1 MESHVARRTSANS
14 KAINQT
20 LFQEFIHNKKI
31 YKINITMKIALFTNE
46 FPPNI
51 YGGAGVHIDF
61 LSQELSKLGQIEV
74 RCFGDQIEDSNNMHV
89 RGIDSHLGK
98 MVDESNTHI
107 KMFHNLSKNVEMSQA
122 TPQADIIHCHT
133 WYTHL
138 AGVFTRELL
147 QVPLILTTHSLET
160 HRPWKVE
167 QLGNG
172 YFLSRWI
179 ENSAYNTADG
189 IIAVSEQMKTD
200 VIEAY
205 GVAPEKVTVIHNGID
220 PDYYKPTFDTE
231 LLESLGIDPNIPFV
245 LFVGRITRQKGISGL
260 IESAKHFNK
269 NCQIVLCAGAPDTK
283 EIAEETEL
291 LIANLK
297 KEREGVILI
306 SEMLPRDKIKVLYSH
321 ARVFACPSLY
331 EPFGIINLEAMS
343 CETPVVGSH
352 VGGIPE
358 IIIEG
363 KTGYLVPLESVS
375 RTDFNP
381 ANPEAFQ
388 KAFADKINMLLDDEA
403 LATRMGKAGRERVLE
418 LFSWESIAKTTFDYY
433 QKVIDG
439 FVKEKA

>member
-1 MESHVARRTSANS
+1 
-14 KAINQT
+14 
-20 LFQEFIHNKKI
+20 
-31 YKINITMKIALFTNE
+31 MKIALFSNE

-61 LSQELSKLGQIEV
+61 LSQELAKLGQVEV
-74 RCFGDQIEDSNNMHV
+74 RCFGNQIENTNAMNVIGIQSSLNKMEDDNNQ
-89 RGIDSHLGK
+89 
-98 MVDESNTHI
+98 HI
-107 KMFHNLSKNVEMSQA
+107 KMFHNLSRNVEMSQN
-122 TPQADIIHCHT
+122 TLDADVIHCHT

-138 AGVFTRELL
+138 AGIFSRELL

-179 ENSAYNTADG
+179 ENHAYNTADG
-189 IIAVSEQMKTD
+189 IIAVSQQMKTD

-220 PDYYKPTFDTE
+220 PEFYKPTFDTDL
-231 LLESLGIDPNIPFV
+231 LLEYGINPEIPFV
-245 LFVGRITRQKGISGL
+245 LFVGRITRQKGISQL
-260 IESAKHFNK
+260 ISAAKYFNK
-269 NCQIVLCAGAPDTK
+269 NCQVVLCAGAPDTE
-283 EIAEETEL
+283 EIAKETEI
-291 LIANLK
+291 LI
-297 KEREGVILI
+297 KELQSQRDGIILI
-306 SEMLPRDKIKVLYSH
+306 SEMLPREKIKILYSH

-343 CETPVVGSH
+343 CETPVVGSA

-363 KTGYLVPLESVS
+363 ETGYLIELESIS

-381 ANPEAFQ
+381 INPEEFQ
-388 KAFADKINMLLDDEA
+388 KNFAQKINLLLEDEN
-403 LATRMGKAGRERVLE
+403 LAAKMGKAGRERVLDI
-418 LFSWESIAKTTFDYY
+418 FSWESIAKTTYNYY
-433 QKVIDG
+433 EKVISK
-439 FVKEKA
+439 FEKEKA

>member
-1 MESHVARRTSANS
+1 
-14 KAINQT
+14 
-20 LFQEFIHNKKI
+20 
-31 YKINITMKIALFTNE
+31 MKIALFSNE

-61 LSQELSKLGQIEV
+61 LSQELAKLGQVEV
-74 RCFGDQIEDSNNMHV
+74 RCFGNQLENTNSLNVIGIQSSLNKMEDDTNQ
-89 RGIDSHLGK
+89 
-98 MVDESNTHI
+98 HI
-107 KMFHNLSKNVEMSQA
+107 KMFHNLSRNVEMSQN
-122 TPQADIIHCHT
+122 TLDADVIHCHT

-138 AGVFTRELL
+138 AGIFSRELL

-179 ENSAYNTADG
+179 ENHAYNTADG
-189 IIAVSEQMKTD
+189 IIAVSQQMKTD

-220 PDYYKPTFDTE
+220 PEFYKPTFDTDL
-231 LLESLGIDPNIPFV
+231 LLEYGINPEIPFV
-245 LFVGRITRQKGISGL
+245 LFVGRITRQKGISQL
-260 IESAKHFNK
+260 ISAAKYFNT
-269 NCQIVLCAGAPDTK
+269 NCQVVLCAGAPDTE
-283 EIAEETEL
+283 EIAKETES
-291 LIANLK
+291 LIQELQSQ
-297 KEREGVILI
+297 RDGIILI
-306 SEMLPRDKIKVLYSH
+306 SEMLPREKIKVLYSH

-343 CETPVVGSH
+343 CETPVVGSA

-363 KTGYLVPLESVS
+363 ETGYLIELESIS

-381 ANPEAFQ
+381 KNPEEFQ
-388 KAFADKINMLLDDEA
+388 KNFAQKINLILEDEN
-403 LATRMGKAGRERVLE
+403 LATQMGKAGRERVLDI
-418 LFSWESIAKTTFDYY
+418 FSWESIAKTTYNYY
-433 QKVIDG
+433 EKVISK
-439 FVKEKA
+439 FEKEKA

>member
-1 MESHVARRTSANS
+1 
-14 KAINQT
+14 
-20 LFQEFIHNKKI
+20 
-31 YKINITMKIALFTNE
+31 MKIALYTNE

-61 LSQELSKLGQIEV
+61 LSQELAKLGQIEV
-74 RCFGDQIEDSNNMHV
+74 RCFGDQQEATEKMQV
-89 RGIDSHLGK
+89 QGIIASLTK
-98 MVDESNTHI
+98 MEDESNPHL
-107 KMFHNLSKNVEMSQA
+107 KMFHNLSKNVEMAQA
-122 TPQADIIHCHT
+122 TPQADVIHCHT

-138 AGVFTRELL
+138 AGIFSRELL

-179 ENSAYNTADG
+179 ENKAYNTADG
-189 IIAVSEQMKTD
+189 IIAVSKQMKQD

-205 GVAPEKVTVIHNGID
+205 GVDPNKVTVIHNGID
-220 PDYYKPTFDTE
+220 PEFYQPTFDTNL
-231 LLESLGIDPNIPFV
+231 LLELGIDPNIPFV

-260 IESAKHFNK
+260 LEAAKYFNK

-283 EIAEETEL
+283 EIELETEQ

-297 KEREGVILI
+297 QDREGVVLI
-306 SEMLPRDKIKVLYSH
+306 SEMLPREKIRVLYSH

-331 EPFGIINLEAMS
+331 EPFGIINLEAMA

-358 IIIEG
+358 IIVEG
-363 KTGYLVPLESVS
+363 ETGYLVSLESIS

-381 ANPEAFQ
+381 KNPEIFQ
-388 KAFADKINMLLDDEA
+388 KAFAEKINLLLDNEV
-403 LATRMGKAGRERVLE
+403 LAKQLGKAGRVRVLNI
-418 LFSWESIAKTTFDYY
+418 FSWKSIAKTTFDYY

>member
-1 MESHVARRTSANS
+1 
-14 KAINQT
+14 
-20 LFQEFIHNKKI
+20 
-31 YKINITMKIALFTNE
+31 MKIALYTNE

-61 LSQELSKLGQIEV
+61 LSHELAKLGQIEV
-74 RCFGDQIEDSNNMHV
+74 RCFGDQQEATEKMQV
-89 RGIDSHLGK
+89 QGIVASLTK
-98 MVDESNTHI
+98 MEDESNPHL
-107 KMFHNLSKNVEMSQA
+107 KMFHNLSKNVEMAQA
-122 TPQADIIHCHT
+122 TPQADVIHCHT

-138 AGVFTRELL
+138 AGIFSRELL
-147 QVPLILTTHSLET
+147 QVPLVLTTHSLET

-179 ENSAYNTADG
+179 ENKAYTTADG
-189 IIAVSEQMKTD
+189 IIAVSKQMKQD

-205 GVAPEKVTVIHNGID
+205 GVDPNKVTVIHNGID
-220 PDYYKPTFDTE
+220 PEFYQPTFDANL
-231 LLESLGIDPNIPFV
+231 LLELGIDPNIPFV

-260 IESAKHFNK
+260 LEAAKYFNK

-283 EIAEETEL
+283 EIELETEQ

-297 KEREGVILI
+297 QDREGVVLI
-306 SEMLPRDKIKVLYSH
+306 SEMLPREKIRVLYSH

-331 EPFGIINLEAMS
+331 EPFGIINLEAMA

-358 IIIEG
+358 IIVEG
-363 KTGYLVPLESVS
+363 ETGYLVSLESIS

-381 ANPEAFQ
+381 KNPEIFQ
-388 KAFADKINMLLDDEA
+388 KAFAEKINLLLDNEV
-403 LATRMGKAGRERVLE
+403 LAKQLGKAGRVRVLNI
-418 LFSWESIAKTTFDYY
+418 FSWKSIAKTTFDYY

-439 FVKEKA
+439 FVKEMA

>member
-1 MESHVARRTSANS
+1 
-14 KAINQT
+14 
-20 LFQEFIHNKKI
+20 
-31 YKINITMKIALFTNE
+31 MKIALFTNE

-61 LSQELSKLGQIEV
+61 LSQELAKLAQIEV
-74 RCFGDQIEDSNNMHV
+74 RCFGDQLEDTEKIHV
-89 RGIDSHLGK
+89 RGIDSFLGK
-98 MVDESNTHI
+98 MVDENNPNL
-107 KMFHNLSKNVEMSQA
+107 KMFHNLSRNVEMSQA

-138 AGVFTRELL
+138 AGIFTRELL

-189 IIAVSEQMKTD
+189 IIAVSQQMRED

-220 PDYYKPTFDTE
+220 PEFYQPTFDDE
-231 LLESLGIDPNIPFV
+231 LLLEYGIDPKIPFV
-245 LFVGRITRQKGISGL
+245 LFVGRITRQKGISQL
-260 IESAKHFNK
+260 IAAARYFNQ

-283 EIAEETEL
+283 EIELETEA
-291 LIANLK
+291 LIAALR

-306 SEMLPRDKIKVLYSH
+306 SEMLPREKIKVLYSH

-331 EPFGIINLEAMS
+331 EPFGIINLEAMA
-343 CETPVVGSH
+343 CETPVVGSQ

-358 IIIEG
+358 IIVEG
-363 KTGYLVPLESVS
+363 TTGYLVPLKSVS

-388 KAFADKINMLLDDEA
+388 KAFAAKINILLEDEN
-403 LATRMGKAGRERVLE
+403 LATQMGKAGRVRVLKQ
-418 LFSWESIAKTTFDYY
+418 FSWESIAKTTFDYY

-439 FVKEKA
+439 FEKEKA